1 MPEESL
7 QIAGERREA
16 KAREKMIK
24 DVPNRMQKFRKY
36 QGEIRRPS
44 LNEQCKETEEMIE
57 M

>member
-1 MPEESL
+1 
-7 QIAGERREA
+7 
-16 KAREKMIK
+16 MIK

-57 M
+57 MERLEISSRKLEKSRKYFIQA